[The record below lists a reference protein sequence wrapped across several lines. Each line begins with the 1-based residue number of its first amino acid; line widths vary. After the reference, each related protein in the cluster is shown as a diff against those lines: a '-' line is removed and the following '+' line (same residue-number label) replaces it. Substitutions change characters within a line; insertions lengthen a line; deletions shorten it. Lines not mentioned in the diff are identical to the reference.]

1 MPMVY
6 DCPAADLKP
15 GLTSYLLLDGTGTAF
30 EPKNLNAAELSLSP
44 REAATLEN
52 AGPGHAG
59 GMRYA
64 FYADG
69 RVTMFDSDSVPE
81 P

>member
-1 MPMVY
+1 MVVEA
-6 DCPAADLKP
+6 PASRAVEWTRP
-15 GLTSYLLLDGTGTAF
+15 
-30 EPKNLNAAELSLSP
+30 AELSLSP

-64 FYADG
+64 VYADG